1 VKIKAL
7 LPIGKDRIA
16 QIYTLEALIATTI
29 IIGVLIFSIQATS
42 LTPLTSSTA
51 NAHVET
57 HLYTIGQDILSS
69 LDYSQNGEESDLKK
83 DILNWDGDSYSWNSV
98 TYARTNKT
106 LSNSSTANVL
116 ETIIVPR
123 GIAHNVEFTWI
134 DNNGNTIILPYIYN
148 GEPSNNAVV
157 VSKKLLLSN
166 SDMQSPS
173 QFATSTGIGDMDPTT
188 DFYSLINVRLTL
200 WRM

>member
-1 VKIKAL
+1 MRAKA
-7 LPIGKDRIA
+7 PFSISKDNIA
-16 QIYTLEALIATTI
+16 QIYTLEALIAATI

-57 HLYTIGQDILSS
+57 HLYTIGQDILNS
-69 LDYSQNGEESDLKK
+69 LDYSQNGEDSDLKK

-98 TYARTNKT
+98 TYAHTNKT
-106 LSNSSTANVL
+106 LVNSSTADMLKTV
-116 ETIIVPR
+116 IVPR

-134 DNNGNTIILPYIYN
+134 DNNGNTITLPYIYN

-166 SDMQSPS
+166 SDMQTPS
-173 QFATSTGIGDMDPTT
+173 QFATTTGIGDMDTNT
-188 DFYSLINVRLTL
+188 DFYSLIDVRLTL

>member
-1 VKIKAL
+1 MKRRSFS
-7 LPIGKDRIA
+7 IGKNYVA
-16 QIYTLEALIATTI
+16 QIYTLEALIAATI
-29 IIGVLIFSIQATS
+29 IVGVLIFSIQATS

-57 HLYTIGQDILSS
+57 HLYTIGQDILNS
-69 LDYSQNGEESDLKK
+69 LDYSQNDEDSDLKK

-98 TYARTNKT
+98 TYVRTNKT
-106 LSNSSTANVL
+106 LVNSSTADML

-123 GIAHNVEFTWI
+123 GIAHNVEITWI
-134 DNNGNTIILPYIYN
+134 DNNGNTIVLPYIYN

-157 VSKKLLLSN
+157 VSKKVLLSD
-166 SDMQSPS
+166 SDMQTPS
-173 QFATSTGIGDMDPTT
+173 QFATTTGIGDMDTNT
-188 DFYSLINVRLTL
+188 DFYSLIDVRLTL